1 MRVAARL
8 SRGGHTG
15 TAYAWLRAND
25 YSASAACKV
34 AYAIQESKPMKR
46 DIVRQANYLTLQ
58 EESWPERVLD
68 VLRRILVPGAARKP
82 VLVPVPVRVPVVRR
96 RG

>member
-1 MRVAARL
+1 
-8 SRGGHTG
+8 
-15 TAYAWLRAND
+15 
-25 YSASAACKV
+25 
-34 AYAIQESKPMKR
+34 MKR
-46 DIVRQANYLTLQ
+46 DIVRQANYPTLQ

-82 VLVPVPVRVPVVRR
+82 VLVPVPVRVPVLRR